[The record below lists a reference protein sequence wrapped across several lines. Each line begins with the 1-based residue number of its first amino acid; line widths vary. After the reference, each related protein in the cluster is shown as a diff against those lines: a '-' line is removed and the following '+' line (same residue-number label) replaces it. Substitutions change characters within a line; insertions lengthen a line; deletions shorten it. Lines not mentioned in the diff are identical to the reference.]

1 VVINVKGAGDQ
12 VAELEEAQLET
23 VRESLRKAAEIRD
36 KRQLWF
42 AVRDIFTLLTMI
54 VSPEI
59 MVRTTYEH

>member
-1 VVINVKGAGDQ
+1 MKGAGDQ